1 MLQLNNKTQKDLD
14 FEKEVFKDCEKWEN
28 RELGAT
34 EKYAA
39 VRSVTSKGRINL
51 KNEIRLNN

>member
-1 MLQLNNKTQKDLD
+1 MLQLNNKTQQDLD

-34 EKYAA
+34 EKFAEK
-39 VRSVTSKGRINL
+39 SVTSKGKIIFKKRN
-51 KNEIRLNN
+51 KTK